1 MSARTATP
9 LLRAFFAGREHDDT
23 RLNAVLEQMPA
34 ATLLVA
40 QRSGAVLAANSKVA
54 ALTGWTRD
62 ELARLLLAE
71 VIAATDALEAI
82 HTLEAGHA
90 RQLLAVPLRTHAGR
104 PAPVDLKLAAFLE
117 PGQHETL
124 VLVQALPAEER
135 AAQERQA
142 AQQAQALDSF
152 EQMLRMLAE
161 PDEAA
166 LGLAIDLTRDMLAA
180 DAAGLYQVAPDQ
192 PGLRLYTPPGA
203 ARVFPAALGPS
214 EAQYLQLP
222 QRWAAAQRPA
232 GYLQQAARNAGWGML
247 LSHPVGSGAG
257 VVGSLCVAYR
267 PGVEAP
273 AEAQR
278 LLAIAA
284 HFVHQLTAQFGR
296 QAALDQARDQ
306 AQRLSSQL
314 AAVHAQV
321 EDGVVLLDRAG
332 RLEDLNAAAAR
343 MLGYRP
349 SEVKGR
355 PFRDVLF
362 GDAAVSILVE
372 RCLEGS
378 LETDT
383 RDCRLFRRS
392 GDACF
397 ATLQV
402 RALPQG
408 GCVLTLRDVTAV
420 KDKELE
426 REHLD
431 QLAYLGQATHSFAH
445 EVRHPLNNVSTGV
458 QYLAM
463 RLGQTDEET
472 TRVITT
478 IQAECE
484 RISHMMTDML
494 GWAKPL
500 QANLAPTDMDAFIR
514 RVLNR
519 FRVKLERGRVC
530 LTLTVSPGLPSV
542 LADERLLQQVFENL
556 VENAIQ
562 AMPAGGDL
570 MVALSASQRATG
582 QVVEVKVGDSGPGIP
597 DEARRRLFDPYF
609 TTKANGTGL
618 GLAISKRLVT
628 LHHGA
633 IAVESFPGTGTIFTV
648 TLPAHSAAPSEAPS

>member
-1 MSARTATP
+1 MSTRAATP
-9 LLRAFFAGREHDDT
+9 LLRAFFSSREHDDT

-40 QRSGAVLAANSKVA
+40 QRTGAVLAANSKVA
-54 ALTGWTRD
+54 ALTGWTRA
-62 ELARLLLAE
+62 ELVRLLLAE
-71 VIAATDALEAI
+71 VVAATDALEAV
-82 HTLEAGHA
+82 HTLEASHA
-90 RQLLAVPLRTHAGR
+90 RHLLAIPLRTHAGR
-104 PAPVDLKLAAFLE
+104 SALVDLKLAAFLE
-117 PGQHETL
+117 PGQNETL
-124 VLVQALPAEER
+124 VLVQAAPAEER
-135 AAQERQA
+135 AALERQV

-161 PDEAA
+161 PDEAS

-192 PGLRLYTPPGA
+192 PGLRLYTPA
-203 ARVFPAALGPS
+203 AALRVFPAALGPS
-214 EAQYLQLP
+214 EAQYMQLA

-232 GYLQQAARNAGWGML
+232 GYLQQAARNAGWGTL
-247 LSHPVGSGAG
+247 LTHPVGSGSG

-284 HFVHQLTAQFGR
+284 HFVHQLTAQIGR
-296 QAALDQARDQ
+296 QAAFDRAHNN
-306 AQRLSSQL
+306 AQRLRSQL
-314 AAVHAQV
+314 AAVNSQV
-321 EDGVVLLDRAG
+321 EEGVVLLNAG
-332 RLEDLNAAAAR
+332 GALEDINGAAAR

-349 SEVKGR
+349 GEVKGR

-362 GDAAVSILVE
+362 GDAAISILVE

-378 LETDT
+378 LESDT
-383 RDCRLFRRS
+383 RECRLFRRN
-392 GDACF
+392 GDAYF
-397 ATLQV
+397 AAVQV

-408 GCVLTLRDVTAV
+408 GCVLTIRDVSAV

-445 EVRHPLNNVSTGV
+445 EVRTPLNSISTGV
-458 QYLAM
+458 QYLDS
-463 RLGQTDEET
+463 RLAQSDDET
-472 TRVITT
+472 RRVITT

-484 RISHMMTDML
+484 RISHMMNDML

-500 QANLAPTDMDAFIR
+500 QATLVPTDMEAFIR
-514 RVLNR
+514 RVLNH
-519 FRVKLERGRVC
+519 FRVKLERSRVQ
-530 LTLTVSPGLPSV
+530 LTLTTSHDVPSV
-542 LADERLLQQVFENL
+542 PADERLLQQVFDNL
-556 VENAIQ
+556 FENAIQ
-562 AMPAGGDL
+562 AMPSGGDL

-582 QVVEVKVGDSGPGIP
+582 PVVEIRVGDSGPGIP

-618 GLAISKRLVT
+618 GLAISKRLIT
-628 LHHGA
+628 LHQGA
-633 IAVESFPGTGTIFTV
+633 IGVESFPGTGTIFTV
-648 TLPAHSAAPSEAPS
+648 TLPAHSATPNEAQP